1 MDKQRGGSFT
11 VNGWL
16 AMVLL
21 SLIAVEGVAIHQLL
35 RVNHALQVELLF
47 RNFLSPQ
54 HSHGGTRI

>member
-1 MDKQRGGSFT
+1 
-11 VNGWL
+11 
-16 AMVLL
+16 MVLL